1 LGRPRERRPLFGG
14 VYVLVPIWLGAPRPA
29 WRPDRLIERG
39 PAGFLGRYL
48 VTVDFFPS
56 STLIKASMLQ
66 SIKDVPTIKELHTWI
81 FNLLCFND
89 AKRISH

>member
-1 LGRPRERRPLFGG
+1 MGRPRERRPLFGG

-48 VTVDFFPS
+48 VIVIPIPVNVEHRLRLS
-56 STLIKASMLQ
+56 SL
-66 SIKDVPTIKELHTWI
+66 
-81 FNLLCFND
+81 
-89 AKRISH
+89 R

>member
-1 LGRPRERRPLFGG
+1 MVGG
-14 VYVLVPIWLGAPRPA
+14 AEKA
-29 WRPDRLIERG
+29 
-39 PAGFLGRYL
+39 
-48 VTVDFFPS
+48 DFFPS

-89 AKRISH
+89 AKTCTAADIAAGSA